1 MVPVTSVDEQWSV
14 ISLKSELAFKPF
26 SAALFLVNELL
37 ASSFFPCGRGN
48 NNSVINLLT
57 TRKELYVIIQ
67 WELQVTGALQALNFG
82 FVPLALGVCAT
93 WAAEPLKFCYLCTV
107 DVQTFP
113 QTPQTSDV
121 QIYIEYVHC

>member
-14 ISLKSELAFKPF
+14 ISLNSELAFKPF

-37 ASSFFPCGRGN
+37 ASSFFPCGKGN
-48 NNSVINLLT
+48 NKFVINLLT

-82 FVPLALGVCAT
+82 FVPLALGVCA
-93 WAAEPLKFCYLCTV
+93 A
-107 DVQTFP
+107 
-113 QTPQTSDV
+113 
-121 QIYIEYVHC
+121 